1 MAGRKRSSP
10 LWGHFDE
17 PDGNFVV
24 IIVMVIGKEMLIVMG
39 IVHYDSDC
47 GDCDCESIA
56 LSVHIPPRWLHKG
69 EVQALHYTDTI
80 VLMKKKYFFK
90 TFFEDNFLNLVI
102 LC

>member
-1 MAGRKRSSP
+1 MTGRKQSSP

-24 IIVMVIGKEMLIVMG
+24 IIVIVIGKEMLIVMG

-69 EVQALHYTDTI
+69 EMQALRYGGAARGGGS
-80 VLMKKKYFFK
+80 KKFY
-90 TFFEDNFLNLVI
+90 LVKN
-102 LC
+102 

>member
-1 MAGRKRSSP
+1 MTGRKRSSP

-24 IIVMVIGKEMLIVMG
+24 IIVIVIGKEMLIVMG

-69 EVQALHYTDTI
+69 EVQSLRYGGAARGGGS
-80 VLMKKKYFFK
+80 KKFY
-90 TFFEDNFLNLVI
+90 LVKN
-102 LC
+102 

>member
-10 LWGHFDE
+10 LGGHFDE

-24 IIVMVIGKEMLIVMG
+24 IIVIVIGKEMLIVMG

-56 LSVHIPPRWLHKG
+56 LSVHIPPR
-69 EVQALHYTDTI
+69 
-80 VLMKKKYFFK
+80 
-90 TFFEDNFLNLVI
+90 
-102 LC
+102 